1 MHTFELL
8 SEQAVSK
15 SLGLTRQALQ
25 NMRWRG
31 GGPRYVKLGR
41 RVLYDPADLEAWIQQ
56 NKRSDTSAS
65 SSVSRVESR

>member
-15 SLGLTRQALQ
+15 SLGLTRKALQ